1 MITFTHQ
8 NVNRMNFFKSGAL
21 GLLMYMT
28 VSTGIAQSISFGILT
43 DVHFAKIADNGTR
56 KYTQSLD
63 KIEQCI
69 DTMNASRVAFVVE
82 LGDFKDMPANA
93 DSQTAMSY
101 LQTVEHFFAA
111 FKGDRYH
118 VLGNHDEDCIS
129 KQQFNSIAVNSHI
142 PKDLT
147 YYSFRKSGF
156 QFIVLDACFDS
167 EGKSYDHGN
176 FLWSDANIPAHEIE
190 WLKKELKKT
199 KLPTIVFVHQ
209 LLYGNSEVTIKNGAA
224 IRAILESNGH
234 VKCVFHGHDHK
245 GGYEKI
251 NGIHYYTL
259 RGMIEGNY
267 PQNNSYAI
275 VTVDANRI
283 FIRGFGSAV
292 TQELQLE
299 N

>member
-1 MITFTHQ
+1 MIFIKT
-8 NVNRMNFFKSGAL
+8 VGL
-21 GLLMYMT
+21 GLLMYMSI
-28 VSTGIAQSISFGILT
+28 STGFAQSISFGLLT

-63 KIEQCI
+63 KIEQCME
-69 DTMNASRVAFVVE
+69 TMNANRVAFVLE

-93 DSQTAMSY
+93 ESQTAMGY

-111 FKGDRYH
+111 FKGERYH
-118 VLGNHDEDCIS
+118 VLGNHDEDCLS

-142 PKDLT
+142 PKEFT
-147 YYSFRKSGF
+147 YYSFQKNGF

-167 EGKSYDHGN
+167 KGISYDHGN
-176 FLWSDANIPAHEIE
+176 FHWNDANIPNHEIE
-190 WLKKELKKT
+190 WLKKELSGT

-209 LLYGNSEVTIKNGAA
+209 LLYGDSDVTIKNGAA
-224 IRAILESNGH
+224 IRAIFESSGH

-259 RGMIEGNY
+259 TGMIEGNF
-267 PQNNSYAI
+267 PPNNSYAI
-275 VTVDANRI
+275 VTVEPNRI
-283 FIRGFGSAV
+283 FIRGFGSAA
-292 TQELQLE
+292 TQELKLAD
-299 N
+299 